1 MQKNKLKPKER
12 AEMYLFF
19 YKLLESNNWKD
30 VRTNYIYKK
39 TDLPSGYDIL
49 EWEEDGEYMLSEVF
63 PEFALFR
70 NPKSNTLRWWSKTDL
85 NSRKNALLLAAE
97 ITKDA
102 KE

>member
-39 TDLPSGYDIL
+39 TQQ
-49 EWEEDGEYMLSEVF
+49 
-63 PEFALFR
+63 
-70 NPKSNTLRWWSKTDL
+70 NK
-85 NSRKNALLLAAE
+85 
-97 ITKDA
+97 
-102 KE
+102 